1 MAGYGTD
8 AGFSDWLASNGYQ
21 LPVTAPAPAVLRHRG
36 SVYIDGLYG
45 PKFAG
50 VAADGFSQERA
61 WPRVSAEAFGQAIP
75 SNVIPVAIEQAS
87 YAAAWY
93 EANNEGGLNPAA
105 SQSGAVKRK
114 KLDMLE
120 VEYFQGSGNAVTDAT
135 VRIAEVE
142 GLLAAFLIPPL
153 PAVFVV

>member
-1 MAGYGTD
+1 MAGYGSDT
-8 AGFSDWLASNGYQ
+8 GFAAWLADNGHD
-21 LPVTAPAPAVLRHRG
+21 LPADAPVPAVLRHRG

-45 PKFAG
+45 SKFVG

-61 WPRVSAEAFGQAIP
+61 WPRIDAESFGQAIP

-87 YAAAWY
+87 YAAAFH
-93 EANNEGGLNPAA
+93 EATNPGALSPAA

-114 KLDMLE
+114 KLDVLE
-120 VEYFQGSGNAVTDAT
+120 VEYFEGSGNAAADAV
-135 VRIAEVE
+135 VRIAAVE
-142 GLLAAFLIPPL
+142 GILAPFLTKPM